1 MTSFSH
7 VVLQEGVDV
16 QIHAQLLIPNLIM
29 RLIFLLLLLLFL
41 TSLYI
46 QVCVDVKENW
56 VAGG

>member
-46 QVCVDVKENW
+46 QVCVDVKEN
-56 VAGG
+56 